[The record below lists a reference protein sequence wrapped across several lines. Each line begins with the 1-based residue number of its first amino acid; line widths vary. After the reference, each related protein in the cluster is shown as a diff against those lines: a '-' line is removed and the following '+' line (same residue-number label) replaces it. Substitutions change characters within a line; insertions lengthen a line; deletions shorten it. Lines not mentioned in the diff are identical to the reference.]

1 MPFSEYVDPLGH
13 LTTLMGSD
21 FVHSIDNE
29 VTYMEAVKE
38 GEITK
43 YRAVSPTAFKV
54 GDIVKAVVALLC
66 FPVGKD
72 GKVKMSIALRGLS
85 LIDRSER
92 DKAAILRMKSRH
104 MSRLSQNGSEL
115 KRKSAYED
123 EDEDEDQ
130 LGTRTSQEGAIVT
143 KFALDII
150 FQVMDQIED
159 LQDLAH
165 LSQTNWHFH
174 IAQIL
179 WAKSNSEKMVARN
192 GIQNTQNLMAALDQT
207 NSIVT
212 GPECLAIWYPNI
224 PTYGRLEIFTPHP
237 GGSKVPPI
245 VTYLVK
251 KEQFKIDARPFI
263 TRPEDLYQETEFGR
277 TVSQIITLTK
287 RPTKKNAAEGIC
299 VVVVSHSPDT
309 AMVTMAEMPS
319 TLFMNCITGTSVV
332 CLYPDYT
339 FKRVGLMNYDGPVCA
354 TIMKTTKPF
363 IPLGFTFV
371 TKLSEPYASAHI
383 CGYDHKCPYT
393 IQNSMSGK
401 TSWTNIHQPYST
413 DTKDVK
419 MANRFIV
426 WRLRCAGMCG
436 DKVPEADIME
446 ALTILYITLNYQ
458 YVGH

>member
-1 MPFSEYVDPLGH
+1 
-13 LTTLMGSD
+13 
-21 FVHSIDNE
+21 
-29 VTYMEAVKE
+29 
-38 GEITK
+38 
-43 YRAVSPTAFKV
+43 
-54 GDIVKAVVALLC
+54 
-66 FPVGKD
+66 
-72 GKVKMSIALRGLS
+72 
-85 LIDRSER
+85 
-92 DKAAILRMKSRH
+92 

-123 EDEDEDQ
+123 EDEDPIGNKK
-130 LGTRTSQEGAIVT
+130 LALSQEGAIVT

-165 LSQTNWHFH
+165 LSQTNWHFQ

-212 GPECLAIWYPNI
+212 GPECLAIWYPYI

-237 GGSKVPPI
+237 GGSEVPPI

-263 TRPEDLYQETEFGR
+263 SQPEDLYQETEPGR
-277 TVSQIITLTK
+277 TVSRIITLTK

-299 VVVVSHSPDT
+299 VVVVSHSPD
-309 AMVTMAEMPS
+309 MPMITMAEMPS

-354 TIMKTTKPF
+354 TIMKTTKTF

-393 IQNSMSGK
+393 
-401 TSWTNIHQPYST
+401 T
-413 DTKDVK
+413 
-419 MANRFIV
+419 
-426 WRLRCAGMCG
+426 
-436 DKVPEADIME
+436 
-446 ALTILYITLNYQ
+446 
-458 YVGH
+458 